1 MNFFFNF
8 LSMASGMAAPITRL
22 VRRRWLRTLV
32 WSLAACLVIF
42 FYGDVFQLGR
52 FRPLDGDMRRL
63 LACVA
68 VLVGWLAYNV
78 YKSIKDRRANSA
90 MIDAITET
98 GPASKADLSTQE
110 VEQLKTRLQESLVHL
125 RTMTGG
131 RRGSYL
137 YQLPWY
143 VLIGPPGTGKTSAL
157 LNSGL
162 KFPLA
167 DRMGREPV
175 AGVGGTRNCD
185 WWFTE
190 EAILLDTAG
199 RYTTQDSDPEVDQKS
214 WTGFLNLLKT
224 YRPLQPINGVV
235 VALSLADVAGNNAGE
250 RLTIAAAVRARIGEL
265 TRCFGSR
272 FPVYV
277 VLTKADLVAGF
288 VQFFDAYSRSDREQV
303 WGMTFPLD
311 DGKPGTQTAVSR
323 FDIEYDQ
330 LLTRLNAIVLERLQ
344 QETDVQRRGL
354 IYGFPLQ
361 MATLK
366 EQLHEL
372 LEEIF
377 LTSKFDTR
385 PLLRGV
391 YFTSSTQTGA
401 PVDRL
406 MHAMAANFGM
416 DAPRLG
422 AFAGQEKSYF
432 LTRLLNGVVF
442 AEANVVAADP
452 RLRRRM
458 ATTRQAA
465 MAVAAAVVLLLLGTW
480 GVAYSQNRQLVATAD
495 RQIADYNKAVGA
507 ISTKDV
513 SDTDFAR
520 IVPPL
525 NQLRDGPAELRHDA
539 SYVWVHA
546 GLDQSAKLQS
556 QYGELYHRALNELLL
571 PRVLVFLQ
579 KQMRNGKTDDQDF
592 KLAALKLYLEL
603 GGEGPL
609 DKAFARTFM
618 AAEWSAVYPD
628 AGLAGLRGDLNQH
641 FAALLDQP
649 LESLALDAR
658 LITDVRQQIGH
669 QPLAARAYTYLRGTK
684 AAQDLPDW
692 TVANIAGAEAD
703 RAFTRVSGKSLNE
716 GIPGIYTRKGYTEVF
731 LPGLKDAVSEAGKDR
746 WVFGAGAA
754 TDEDPAAAATQAVAL
769 YRGDF
774 VARWTE
780 LLTDLRIKP
789 LSDLSQS
796 VLVLTVL
803 SGPNS
808 VLSKLLDSIVQ
819 TTDLSPPGDDAKDP
833 DSQRLRA
840 LINSAA
846 PGGSTEGQPFQALRD
861 AMKPQDGQPSQMAE
875 LMRTLTNLYG
885 QLSKASGSPGG
896 VMSVTQTEAGLN
908 DANQSLLSQSRQ
920 APPPVDSWLSNL
932 SGDVSSV
939 SAGKARSAISE
950 AWSASGQRFCAQA
963 TAGRYPFNRRGSGEI
978 SVDDFS
984 HLFGPGGVMDQFF
997 KDNLQTNVNT
1007 SRRPW
1012 QWQYNSAQS
1021 VSSAFLAEF
1030 EYADTIKQAFFGN
1043 GGSASFHYDVTPDF
1057 LDPAAN
1063 ELTFDVGGQ
1072 TLTYAHGPVRPTTML
1087 WPAPGS
1093 SGVRLDVEPAEV
1105 GGVLSIPGVWAPFR
1119 LFDMGQI
1126 YNRTRDGFTV
1136 AIVLGNKKVSFDI
1149 TSQSALNPFVLRELR
1164 QFSCPGSL

>member
-8 LSMASGMAAPITRL
+8 LSMASATAAPVTRL
-22 VRRRWLRTLV
+22 VRNRWLRTLI

-52 FRPLDGDMRRL
+52 FRPLEGDVRRL
-63 LACVA
+63 LACGV
-68 VLVGWLAYNV
+68 VLAGWLVYNI
-78 YKSIKDRRANSA
+78 YRSIKDRRANSA
-90 MIDAITET
+90 MIDAITQT

-110 VEQLKTRLQESLVHL
+110 VDQLKTRLQEALVHL
-125 RTMTGG
+125 RKMTGG
-131 RRGSYL
+131 RRRSYL

-143 VLIGPPGTGKTSAL
+143 VLIGPPGSGKTSAL

-167 DRMGREPV
+167 DTMGREPL

-199 RYTTQDSDPEVDQKS
+199 RYTTQDSDPEIDQKS
-214 WTGFLNLLKT
+214 WAGFLNLLKT

-235 VALSLADVAGNNAGE
+235 VAVSLADVAGTNAGE
-250 RLTIAAAVRARIGEL
+250 RLAIAAAVRARIGEL
-265 TRCFGSR
+265 TRSFGSR
-272 FPVYV
+272 FPIYV

-288 VQFFDAYSRSDREQV
+288 VQFFDAYSRTDREQV

-330 LLTRLNAIVLERLQ
+330 LLTRMNAIVLERLQ

-377 LTSKFDTR
+377 VTSKFDTR
-385 PLLRGV
+385 PLLRGI
-391 YFTSSTQTGA
+391 YFTSSTQMGA

-432 LTRLLNGVVF
+432 LTKLLNAVVF

-452 RLRRRM
+452 RVRRRM
-458 ATTRQAA
+458 ATTRRTAF
-465 MAVAAAVVLLLLGTW
+465 AVAAVVVALLLGTW
-480 GVAYSQNRQLVATAD
+480 GVAYSQNKRLVTAAN
-495 RQIADYNKAVGA
+495 RQIADYDQAVAA
-507 ISTKDV
+507 IPIKDV
-513 SDTDFAR
+513 GDVDFPR

-525 NQLRDGPAELRHDA
+525 NQLRDGPAELRQDA
-539 SYVWVHA
+539 STVWMHA
-546 GLDQSAKLQS
+546 GLDQSEKLQS
-556 QYGELYHRALNELLL
+556 QYAELYHRALNELLL

-579 KQMRNGKTDDQDF
+579 QQMRNGKTDDQEF
-592 KLAALKLYLEL
+592 KVAALKLYLGL
-603 GGEGPL
+603 GGQGPL

-618 AAEWSAVYPD
+618 TAEWSAVYPD
-628 AGLAGLRGDLNQH
+628 AGQAGLRADLNGH
-641 FAALLDQP
+641 FATLLDQP
-649 LESLALDAR
+649 LEPLVLDAR
-658 LITDVRQQIGH
+658 LIGDVRQQIGK
-669 QPLAARAYTYLRGTK
+669 QPLAARAYAYLRGSK
-684 AAQDLPDW
+684 AAQDLPNW
-692 TVANIAGAEAD
+692 TVADIAGAVAD
-703 RAFTRVSGKSLNE
+703 RAFTRVSGKPLTE

-731 LPGLKDAVSEAGKDR
+731 LPSLKTAVAEASKDR
-746 WVFGAGAA
+746 WVFGTGASA
-754 TDEDPAAAATQAVAL
+754 NEDPAAAATQAVAL

-774 VARWTE
+774 TARWTE

-796 VLVLTVL
+796 VLVLTAL
-803 SGPNS
+803 SGPDS
-808 VLSKLLDSIVQ
+808 VLNKLINSIVQ

-833 DSQRLRA
+833 DSQRLKA
-840 LINSAA
+840 LIGAAA
-846 PGGSTEGQPFQALRD
+846 PAGSTQDQPFQPLRD
-861 AMKPQDGQPSQMAE
+861 AMKGTDGQPSQMSE
-875 LMRTLTNLYG
+875 LMRTLTDLYG
-885 QLSKASGSPGG
+885 QLSRASNSPSG
-896 VMSVTQTEAGLN
+896 VMSVSQTEVGLN
-908 DANQSLLSQSRQ
+908 DANQKLLSESRQ
-920 APPPVDSWLSNL
+920 APPPVDSWLSGL
-932 SGDVSSV
+932 SGDVSTV
-939 SAGKARSAISE
+939 SSGTAKSAISQ

-963 TAGRYPFNRRGSGEI
+963 TAGRYPFNRRGSAEI

-997 KDNLQTNVNT
+997 KDNLQAYVNT
-1007 SRRPW
+1007 SHRPW

-1030 EYADTIKQAFFGN
+1030 EYADTIRQAFFGS
-1043 GGSASFHYDVTPDF
+1043 GSGASFHYDVTPDF

-1063 ELTFDVGGQ
+1063 EMTFDVGGQ
-1072 TLTYAHGPVRPTTML
+1072 TLSYAHGPVRPTTMQ

-1105 GGVLSIPGVWAPFR
+1105 GGVLSIAGTWAPFR
-1119 LFDMGQI
+1119 LFDMGEI

-1136 AIVLGNKKVSFDI
+1136 SLTLGNKKVSFDI
-1149 TSQSALNPFVLRELR
+1149 ASKSALNPFVLRELR